1 MSRASP
7 VRIRLVALAYALLA
21 VPLMLGA
28 AWVIHAD
35 ADRDALQ
42 AEAAQE
48 IRDISGRVAALET
61 LMAALVGLRHAHA
74 EDDGGALIAL
84 AARLREQVPFVTS
97 LGRYRR
103 VRPDERTD
111 FADDMRER
119 GLHEFRVASI
129 DDEGRVG
136 TAAADATLYPI
147 SMLEPM
153 MPSNVGL
160 LGADLGAIDG
170 LAARLERSA
179 GTDLSMLAELPAG
192 WPGRG
197 RLVLFHPG
205 YLGTHAPTDT
215 AERREQSD
223 GGFWITVDP
232 GALLG
237 ESAPGFDVTAS
248 IGPADRGD
256 GSTELYRRP
265 AADLS
270 PRVLEE
276 LYRPR
281 ALHERWRIG
290 ADVLE
295 VMLTPRPGIRPR
307 ALVATAIVVLLT
319 TCAFGSVLA
328 SVRLRRRHRTEQA
341 AHREAL
347 YRARAT
353 SARTLEAIS
362 DAVVGIDVDAVVLH
376 LNPAAER
383 LLGAAAPDA
392 PGRRLGAVLPLVGK
406 HGEPFDPHR
415 AMARLRSSPDVE
427 LDVRP
432 AHGDPDTV
440 FRATLTRAAH
450 GVEPLGRETSD
461 PATDAVGDAGA
472 EHILVLRDI
481 SDERRL
487 TRELEW
493 QANHDSLTGCTNR
506 HYFEKR
512 LASLLAD
519 RAVSGRDHALLY
531 LDLDQFKVV
540 NDTCGHATGDRLLIE
555 LTARLRAVIRKGD
568 VLSRL
573 GGDEFGLIVVD
584 AAPADA
590 LEVADGIYAA
600 FQSME
605 FTHERRVF
613 SVRASIGM
621 VDFVQAGDSM
631 ADLMAAADIACY
643 AAKENGRN
651 ELVVYRAD
659 DATLA
664 MRSTELNWLP
674 RLQQA
679 LDEDRFRLHAQ
690 PIADIGPNCRSGRI
704 RHFEFLLR
712 LADDDG
718 REITPWQIIQAA
730 ERYGLMRRLDRW
742 VIVRALET
750 VARHAPGL
758 PPGTGFSINLSGQSA
773 ADPTLIDF
781 IVAAYERFGIEPS
794 MIGFELTETAAI
806 SHFDTA
812 VELVRGIRALGSH
825 VSLDD
830 FGSGLSSFGYLKN
843 LPIDVLKIDG
853 QFVREIAD
861 NPVDRSMVR
870 AMSEIARAMDIR
882 TVAEFVEDQR
892 SVDVLVEIGID
903 RAQGY
908 HIGKP
913 MPVGDALAL
922 LDRDGHDA
930 ALSRAA

>member
-1 MSRASP
+1 MPR
-7 VRIRLVALAYALLA
+7 VALWYASLA
-21 VPLMLGA
+21 LPLMLA
-28 AWVIHAD
+28 TAWLIHAEAD
-35 ADRDALQ
+35 ADALQ
-42 AEAAQE
+42 AQAAQE
-48 IRDISGRVAALET
+48 VRDISGRVAALET
-61 LMAALVGLRHAHA
+61 LMAALVGLRHADA

-84 AARLREQVPFVTS
+84 AARLREQVPFVTA

-103 VRPDERTD
+103 VRPDERAG
-111 FADDMRER
+111 FAEDMRER
-119 GLHEFRVASI
+119 GLYDFRIASI
-129 DDEGRVG
+129 DDEGRPG
-136 TAAADATLYPI
+136 AALDDVTLYPI
-147 SMLEPM
+147 SVLEPM

-160 LGADLGAIDG
+160 LGADLGAIG
-170 LAARLERSA
+170 GMAARLERSA
-179 GTDLSMLAELPAG
+179 GADRSMLAELPEG

-197 RLVLFHPG
+197 RLVLFHPS
-205 YLGTHAPTDT
+205 YLGTHVPTAVT
-215 AERREQSD
+215 ERRAHSD
-223 GGFWITVDP
+223 GGFWIMVDP
-232 GALLG
+232 AALLG
-237 ESAPGFDVTAS
+237 ESAPGFDIVAS
-248 IGPADRGD
+248 IGRADAEAGA
-256 GSTELYRRP
+256 TTTLYRRP
-265 AADLS
+265 AADAS
-270 PRVLEE
+270 PRMLGN

-281 ALHERWRIG
+281 ALQERWRIG
-290 ADVLE
+290 GDVLQAS
-295 VMLTPRPGIRPR
+295 LTPRPGIRPR
-307 ALVATAIVVLLT
+307 ALLVTGVVVLLI
-319 TCAFGSVLA
+319 TCAFGSLMA
-328 SVRLRRRHRTEQA
+328 SARLRRRHRAEQVE
-341 AHREAL
+341 HREAL

-362 DAVVGIDVDAVVLH
+362 DAVVGMDDDAVVHH

-383 LLGAAAPDA
+383 LLGAAAPNA
-392 PGRRLGAVLPLVGK
+392 PGRRLEALLPLVNR
-406 HGEPFDPHR
+406 HAEPFDPRR
-415 AMARLRSSPDVE
+415 AIAQLQFVPELR

-432 AHGDPDTV
+432 ANRDGDTV
-440 FRATLTRAAH
+440 FRATLTRAAR
-450 GVEPLGRETSD
+450 GLETS
-461 PATDAVGDAGA
+461 ADAQAGPEGGSGA

-512 LASLLAD
+512 LAGLIAD

-555 LTARLRAVIRKGD
+555 LTARLRAAIRPGD

-584 AAPADA
+584 AGPDEALRVADA
-590 LEVADGIYAA
+590 LYTA
-600 FQSME
+600 FQTMQ

-621 VDFVQAGDSM
+621 VDFVQAEQSM

-659 DATLA
+659 DVSLA

-679 LDEDRFRLHAQ
+679 LDEHRFRLHAQ
-690 PIADIGPNCRSGRI
+690 PIADIGPSCPNGRI

-742 VIVRALET
+742 VIVHALET
-750 VARHAPGL
+750 VAHHAPAL
-758 PPGTGFSINLSGQSA
+758 PPGIGFSINLSGQSA

-781 IVAAYERFGIEPS
+781 IVETYERLEIEPS

-812 VELVRGIRALGSH
+812 VELVRSIRALGSH

-853 QFVREIAD
+853 QFVREIAH

-870 AMSEIARAMDIR
+870 AMVEIARAMDIR
-882 TVAEFVEDQR
+882 TVAEFVEDRQCM
-892 SVDVLVEIGID
+892 DVLVEIGID

-913 MPVGDALAL
+913 MPVEQALAL
-922 LDRDGHDA
+922 LEREGHGPKLA
-930 ALSRAA
+930 RAA